1 MPVRGGATGSAHL
14 DEQLVG
20 RGRRRQVGHEELLRR
35 QHALAAR
42 GSQDQLA
49 VERGDDGRQLAGGIG
64 VGEAA
69 ADRPPVPDL
78 HVTDLR
84 HRLGEE
90 RAALAH
96 ERGRLDG
103 ALAGHRPDGEMPVVE
118 ADAREAVDVV
128 EIDDVRRP
136 HEAEAQ
142 QRDEALPA
150 REHLRL
156 VAVPREDAE
165 RLVDRARAQVVESRR
180 LHGPSML

>member
-1 MPVRGGATGSAHL
+1 M
-14 DEQLVG
+14 
-20 RGRRRQVGHEELLRR
+20 LRLH
-35 QHALAAR
+35 HALPAR

-49 VERGDDGRQLAGGIG
+49 VERRDDGWQLARGIG

-69 ADRPPVPDL
+69 ADRSPIPDL

-96 ERGRLDG
+96 ERRRLDG
-103 ALAGHRPDGEMPVVE
+103 TLARHRSDREMAVVE
-118 ADAREAVDVV
+118 SDAREAADVV
-128 EIDDVRRP
+128 EIDEVRRP

-142 QRDEALPA
+142 QRHEALTT

-165 RLVDRARAQVVESRR
+165 RFVDRARAQVVESRR
-180 LHGPSML
+180 LHGPMMLRRAPRRID